1 MNDNTEFMIELPS
14 APRRNAV
21 SVEDMARLA
30 AFESLVQVSTVS
42 SERMPT
48 VEDTLRRLEN

>member
-30 AFESLVQVSTVS
+30 AFGS
-42 SERMPT
+42 SIINS
-48 VEDTLRRLEN
+48 VLSFII

>member
-21 SVEDMARLA
+21 SVEDMARWA
-30 AFESLVQVSTVS
+30 AFQSLVQVSTVF